1 MNFAERY
8 CKQQLI
14 KKKLN
19 PYNPYSKMTSLLKD
33 FEDLDTY
40 VDLPELIASIKQT
53 KIRTKQSLSEV

>member
-1 MNFAERY
+1 
-8 CKQQLI
+8 
-14 KKKLN
+14 
-19 PYNPYSKMTSLLKD
+19 MTSLLKD